1 MRKLR
6 LETILSLVGL
16 AAIHSLIIALLF
28 AVQSYNYNLFHV
40 FAEGYSI
47 VVALCVVFIVHNSSK
62 YFHNNFLQFLSIGYL
77 FISIIDFLHT
87 LAFRGMNIFAEYD
100 ANLPTQL
107 WLLSRYLESMTLL
120 GAVTV
125 SVKQFNKPAVYGAY
139 AAATATGLTAIYTG
153 YFPTAFIEGSGLTPF
168 KIISE
173 YAIIAIIAWA
183 LFVLTKKREQF
194 AVYTLKNLYYIL
206 KSR

>member
-87 LAFRGMNIFAEYD
+87 LAFRGMNIFAGYD

-107 WLLSRYLESMTLL
+107 WIFSRYLASLTLL
-120 GAVTV
+120 GAVRIST
-125 SVKQFNKPAVYGAY
+125 KQFNKFAVYYGIY
-139 AAATATGLTAIYTG
+139 AAITAIGLAAIFTG
-153 YFPTAFIEGSGLTPF
+153 NFPDAFIEGSGLTPF
-168 KIISE
+168 KITSE
-173 YAIIAIIAWA
+173 YVVIAII
-183 LFVLTKKREQF
+183 V
-194 AVYTLKNLYYIL
+194 
-206 KSR
+206 